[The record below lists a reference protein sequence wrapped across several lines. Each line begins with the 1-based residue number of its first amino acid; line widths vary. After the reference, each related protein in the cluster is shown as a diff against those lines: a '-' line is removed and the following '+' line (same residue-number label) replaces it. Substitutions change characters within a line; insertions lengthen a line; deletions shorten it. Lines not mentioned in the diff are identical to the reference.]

1 MATLIVMLGVIAA
14 FAALFAVRLAGA
26 ERARWLSRWP
36 AVLFALGAVLALVT
50 RGGIWIA
57 AAFAAAAALSWFFP
71 PSQVRDSSRPST
83 PDEDAGDAEARAVL
97 GVGADATPAQIR
109 TAFRA
114 RMAQAHPDRGG
125 AHADA
130 ARLTAARDRLLRR

>member
-1 MATLIVMLGVIAA
+1 MGTLLVVLAICAA
-14 FAALFAVRLAGA
+14 FAALFVLRLAGA

-36 AVLFALGAVLALVT
+36 AVLFALGAVLALFM
-50 RGGIWIA
+50 RGGIWVS
-57 AAFAAAAALSWFFP
+57 AAFAAVAVACWFFP
-71 PSQVRDSSRPST
+71 TSQVQQEQRSVNPAD
-83 PDEDAGDAEARAVL
+83 DAGDAEARTVL
-97 GVGADATPAQIR
+97 GVGADATPAEIR

-125 AHADA
+125 NHAEA